1 MMTEVKSIEVPE
13 PLGRLG
19 ERFKEAG
26 HDLYLVGG
34 VVRSALLVGLDKGD
48 DEDEHSRKV
57 KGRDADATTDAY
69 PKEIK
74 RLLRP
79 YAEHLWTVGERFGT
93 VGAQVDR
100 YELQVTTYRSDLYT
114 EGSRHPEVRFGE
126 SLEEDLARR
135 DFTINAVAADAL
147 TGQILDPFDG
157 RKDLELGVIRAVGNA
172 LDRMRD
178 DPLRM
183 LRAVRF
189 ETTLTTPEKPF
200 AITTELEAAIRENAH
215 WLESISAERVREEFE
230 KILTSENVAK
240 GLRALVRLGLMP
252 YIVPEFMETLNVEQ
266 EAEFHHK
273 DVFEHTLIVTQNV
286 ENTPILRKAAFFH
299 DIGKP
304 RTLVYEHRCTYCGAK
319 SIRKSAG
326 EGECERCGGRTLPKK
341 IHFYGHENVG
351 AAMAR
356 KAMKRLAY
364 PKDDIDAV
372 AHLVAN
378 HMRPMGYAV
387 GRDPWSDSAIR
398 RFIRDTH
405 LSRGDRELA
414 NVDLLLKLAWADITG
429 SAPRRRR
436 IAEESWR
443 SLRSR
448 VDEIRAADAVERLES
463 PLDGNYLMQ
472 LFGRGPGRWIKYVKD
487 YLENE
492 VVEGR
497 LGQDDVEK
505 ARELAETYVRE
516 HDLFEEG

>member
-1 MMTEVKSIEVPE
+1 MMTEVKSIDFPE

-19 ERFKEAG
+19 ERFKEAEYE
-26 HDLYLVGG
+26 LYLVGG
-34 VVRSALLVGLDKGD
+34 FV
-48 DEDEHSRKV
+48 
-57 KGRDADATTDAY
+57 RDALSGSTGKDVDATTGAY
-69 PKEIK
+69 PKEVK
-74 RLLRP
+74 RLLGP
-79 YAEHLWTVGERFGT
+79 AADHLWTVGERFGT
-93 VGAQVDR
+93 IGARVGDYDV
-100 YELQVTTYRSDLYT
+100 EVTTYRTDLYT

-126 SLEEDLARR
+126 SLIEDLARR
-135 DFTINAVAADAL
+135 DFTINAIAADAE
-147 TGQILDPFDG
+147 TGEIQDPFDG
-157 RKDLELGVIRAVGNA
+157 RRDLESGVIRSVGDPV
-172 LDRMRD
+172 DRMRD

-189 ETTLTTPEKPF
+189 ETVLSTPKKPF
-200 AITTELEAAIRENAH
+200 AMTTELDAAIRENAH
-215 WLESISAERVREEFE
+215 WLDSISAERIRDELE
-230 KILTSENVAK
+230 KILVSEKVAK
-240 GLRALVRLGLMP
+240 GLRTLVRLGLMP

-286 ENTPILRKAAFFH
+286 EPDPTLRKAGFFH
-299 DIGKP
+299 DIGKS

-319 SIRKSAG
+319 SIQKTAE

-351 AAMAR
+351 AAIAR

-364 PKDDIDAV
+364 PKDEIDTV

-398 RFIRDTH
+398 RFIRDTY

-414 NVDLLLKLAWADITG
+414 DVDMLLKLARADITG

-443 SLRSR
+443 SLKSR
-448 VDEIRAADAVERLES
+448 VDEIRAADSVEKLES
-463 PLDGNYLMQ
+463 PLDGNDLMC
-472 LFGRGPGRWIKYVKD
+472 LFGRGPGLWIKRIKD

-497 LGQDDVEK
+497 LGEDDIEK
-505 ARELAETYVRE
+505 ARKLAEAYARE
-516 HDLFEEG
+516 HDLFEEE

>member
-1 MMTEVKSIEVPE
+1 MMADVKKLEVPG
-13 PLGRLG
+13 PILRLG
-19 ERFKEAG
+19 EAFREGG
-26 HDLYLVGG
+26 HELYLVGG
-34 VVRSALLVGLDKGD
+34 YVRDRLLGG
-48 DEDEHSRKV
+48 E
-57 KGRDADATTDAY
+57 GGADADATTGAK
-69 PKEIK
+69 PEEIK

-79 YAEHLWTVGERFGT
+79 HARHLWDVGERFGT
-93 VGAQVDR
+93 IGAVVGGFEV
-100 YELQVTTYRSDLYT
+100 EVTTYRSDLYT
-114 EGSRHPEVRFGE
+114 EGSRHPEVRFGD

-135 DFTINAVAADAL
+135 DFTINAIAADAL
-147 TGQILDPFDG
+147 TGDILDPFGG
-157 RKDLELGVIRAVGNA
+157 RKDLENGVIRAVGEP

-189 ETTLTTPEKPF
+189 EATLSRPERPFALTTD
-200 AITTELEAAIRENAH
+200 LEAAIRENAG
-215 WLESISAERVREEFE
+215 WLRSMSAERIRDEFE
-230 KILTSENVAK
+230 KILRSGNVSA

-252 YIVPEFMETLNVEQ
+252 FIVPEFMETVEVEQ

-273 DVFEHTLIVTQNV
+273 DVFEHTLIVV
-286 ENTPILRKAAFFH
+286 ESIEPDPQMSQREFSVLRKAAFFH

-319 SIRKSAG
+319 STQKGAG
-326 EGECERCGGRTLPKK
+326 EGDCPRCGGRTLPKR

-351 AAMAR
+351 AAIAR

-364 PKDDIDAV
+364 PKNETDAV
-372 AHLVAN
+372 AHLVSN

-398 RFIRDTH
+398 RFVRDTH
-405 LSRGDRELA
+405 LSRGDKELA
-414 NVDLLLKLAWADITG
+414 NVDLLLELARADITG

-443 SLRSR
+443 SLKGR
-448 VDEIRAADAVERLES
+448 VEEVRAQDAIERLQS
-463 PLDGNYLMQ
+463 PLDGNQLMGH
-472 LFGRGPGRWIKYVKD
+472 FGRGPGRWIKHVKD

-497 LGQDDVEK
+497 LGKDDTEK
-505 ARELAETYVRE
+505 ALELAQAHVRELR
-516 HDLFEEG
+516 